1 MKTPEEIAIL
11 PKSERAYYHILNDL
25 QAELKD
31 LEDLMEMDEPWSE
44 GDMENFKG
52 KKEGIELAINLITRA
67 IDDFESR
74 SSK

>member
-1 MKTPEEIAIL
+1 
-11 PKSERAYYHILNDL
+11 
-25 QAELKD
+25 
-31 LEDLMEMDEPWSE
+31 MEMDEPWSE